1 MKLLIWPAIGLA
13 LTAAPAWSGKAHDHG
28 VARLDIVVEA
38 RSITLSLESP
48 LENIV
53 GFERAPRGNAERQAV
68 DAALVALRSP
78 NRQFQVDAAAG
89 CTQAPVQ
96 IDAPVLGLGTA
107 AATGG
112 DHAELTASVRF
123 ECTDALRAK
132 TIDTQLFGTFAR
144 MKRIEVQLVL
154 PKGQSKVTLQR
165 PASRISLQR

>member
-1 MKLLIWPAIGLA
+1 MKLPIWPAIALA
-13 LTAAPAWSGKAHDHG
+13 LTASPVWAGKAHEHG

-68 DAALVALRSP
+68 DAAMVALRSP

-96 IDAPVLGLGTA
+96 VDAPVLTQGA
-107 AATGG
+107 AAAAG
-112 DHAELTASVRF
+112 DHAELTATVRF
-123 ECTDALRAK
+123 DCTDALRAK
-132 TIDTQLFGTFAR
+132 SIDTQLFGTFAR
-144 MKRIEVQLVL
+144 LKRIDVQLVL